1 MPQRET
7 KFTVN
12 APPMEV
18 WGFVRDVHA
27 LCSCI
32 PGVEQVK
39 LVDDRTA
46 QLTVKEK
53 VGVVPLIVDL
63 TARIDSEEPPN
74 RLHAIAT
81 AEHLS
86 MEIDVALEAR
96 GAGTEMRGLI
106 SVKGEGPLRPVVDR
120 LFERRADER
129 AAQFAEHLEQRFG
142 VVAPA
147 GPAAPSGAVPAGA
160 MPQAAAPK
168 AGPGWLGRLG
178 AWIGRLWRRVLDS
191 ASRPRR

>member
-32 PGVEQVK
+32 PGVEHVR

-63 TARIDSEEPPN
+63 TAQIDSEDPPN
-74 RLHAIAT
+74 SLHAIAT

-86 MEIDVALEAR
+86 MEIDVALRAH
-96 GAGTEMRGLI
+96 GMGTEMRGLI
-106 SVKGEGPLRPVVDR
+106 SVKGEGPLKPVVDR

-129 AAQFAEHLEQRFG
+129 TAQFAEHLEQRFG
-142 VVAPA
+142 AVAPA
-147 GPAAPSGAVPAGA
+147 GAAAPSGAVPAGA
-160 MPQAAAPK
+160 MPQAAAPE
-168 AGPGWLGRLG
+168 AGPGWFGRLG

-191 ASRPRR
+191 GSRPRR